1 VNTTKNI
8 DRIIIAAGFFIFFAI
23 GFYCACHL
31 GMNHAPDE
39 YMRYD
44 LCEYIYT
51 HNKLPIGNEPEL
63 IDNIWGFSY
72 AFTPY
77 LIQCLS
83 VVFMKLASLF
93 STEPATL
100 LIAARIPS
108 VLAYALGFVFAYRIG
123 CELLSD
129 RLKSILL
136 ACMIFGIPQVYFLAG
151 YINNDIVILTEC
163 CALVLI
169 WIRGYKYTW
178 TTSRCILLG
187 ITVGI
192 TMLTYYNAYV
202 YILLSAV
209 AFLWCMF
216 AKEKVSFQEFV
227 KKAGIA
233 VGVALLIAAWYFIRN
248 LIIYDGDLL
257 GLNAQRMCAEIH
269 AGAQRPQVINGPSSG
284 LTPFAYFWGSGLFAE
299 NNWFKTTI
307 KSLLG
312 IFGYMNYP
320 IAGWMYKFY
329 IAVMVA
335 GIACFLYFFFFK
347 YKEAKKHK
355 CMMAVVIIAS
365 LALTWML
372 SLYYSW
378 TSNYQAQGR
387 YVITSLIPTFLCASV
402 GYRYVVDRF
411 STTAIKRKIAIALE
425 IAFGLIYIAVS
436 THAILYYLIPSCFLD
451 LPI

>member
-1 VNTTKNI
+1 MNTTKNI

-136 ACMIFGIPQVYFLAG
+136 ACMILAFRRYTFG
-151 YINNDIVILTEC
+151 
-163 CALVLI
+163 
-169 WIRGYKYTW
+169 R
-178 TTSRCILLG
+178 
-187 ITVGI
+187 
-192 TMLTYYNAYV
+192 
-202 YILLSAV
+202 
-209 AFLWCMF
+209 
-216 AKEKVSFQEFV
+216 
-227 KKAGIA
+227 
-233 VGVALLIAAWYFIRN
+233 
-248 LIIYDGDLL
+248 IY
-257 GLNAQRMCAEIH
+257 Q
-269 AGAQRPQVINGPSSG
+269 
-284 LTPFAYFWGSGLFAE
+284 
-299 NNWFKTTI
+299 
-307 KSLLG
+307 
-312 IFGYMNYP
+312 
-320 IAGWMYKFY
+320 
-329 IAVMVA
+329 
-335 GIACFLYFFFFK
+335 
-347 YKEAKKHK
+347 
-355 CMMAVVIIAS
+355 
-365 LALTWML
+365 
-372 SLYYSW
+372 
-378 TSNYQAQGR
+378 
-387 YVITSLIPTFLCASV
+387 
-402 GYRYVVDRF
+402 
-411 STTAIKRKIAIALE
+411 
-425 IAFGLIYIAVS
+425 
-436 THAILYYLIPSCFLD
+436 
-451 LPI
+451 